1 MKAKTYDVIIIGAG
15 VSGLFFASVL
25 SHKVNGIILDG
36 SKSPGLKLLM
46 SGGGQC
52 NLTHS
57 GSIKDFI
64 SCYFENG
71 SKVRSCLY
79 KYNNLS
85 MMDFFESHGLPLVTR
100 DDSKVFPKSMKARD
114 VLELLL
120 KQSKANGFDIVNE
133 KVTRITPA
141 GEDPMAHELNDQ
153 AFGGNNSAFSTL
165 HSVQTANGLYK
176 AKYVIIASGGCS
188 YPSTGSDGSM
198 FPLLREI
205 PGMSVTPLVPALA
218 PLFTK
223 NYPYSELSGISFRD
237 AHVSLYRDG
246 KKASEQTGDLLLTD
260 RNFSGPCILHL
271 SRDAEPGDI
280 LSINYLG
287 KTFDMSEKKKI
298 SKMISESK
306 SKAANILASEYSLP
320 KSFAQALEK
329 RACQRASEIAKFVI
343 ADEFE
348 IDYPGGF
355 NKAMVTRGGISLKSI
370 KTSTMEIKS
379 VPGMYAIG
387 EVLDVDGKTGGYNIQ
402 FAYSSACAAAN
413 DLADKL

>member
-1 MKAKTYDVIIIGAG
+1 MKTKTYDVIIIGAG

-25 SHKVNGIILDG
+25 SHRVNGLIIDG

-85 MMDFFESHGLPLVTR
+85 MMDFFEARGLPLVTR
-100 DDSKVFPKSMKARD
+100 DDGKVFPKSMKARD

-120 KQSKANGFDIVNE
+120 KLSKANGFDIVNE
-133 KVTRITPA
+133 KVTGIIPA
-141 GEDPMAHELNDQ
+141 CDSSNAHEPNNQ
-153 AFGGNNSAFSTL
+153 EFGANSPAASAL

-205 PGMSVTPLVPALA
+205 PGVAITPLVPALA

-223 NYPYSELSGISFRD
+223 DYPYSELSGISFRD

-246 KKASEQTGDLLLTD
+246 KKTSEQTGDLLLTD

-271 SRDAEPGDI
+271 SRDAKPGDV

-287 KTFDMSEKKKI
+287 KSVDMSEKKKI
-298 SKMISESK
+298 SKMVSESK
-306 SKAANILASEYSLP
+306 SKAANILASEYGLP
-320 KSFAQALEK
+320 KSFAQALEN
-329 RACQRASEIAKFVI
+329 RACRKASEIAKFVI

-370 KTSTMEIKS
+370 RTSTMEIKS

>member
-100 DDSKVFPKSMKARD
+100 DDGKVFPKSMKARD

-120 KQSKANGFDIVNE
+120 KQSKANGFDMVNG
-133 KVTRITPA
+133 KVTGITPA
-141 GEDPMAHELNDQ
+141 VEGPRFHESNNQ
-153 AFGGNNSAFSTL
+153 AFDGNNSAASTL

-176 AKYVIIASGGCS
+176 AKHVIIASGGCS

-205 PGMSVTPLVPALA
+205 PGVAVTPLVPALA

-271 SRDAEPGDI
+271 SRDAKPGDI

-306 SKAANILASEYSLP
+306 SKVANILASEYSLP

-402 FAYSSACAAAN
+402 FAYSSACVAAK